1 MYTRLLTVLAVMV
14 ITGCSS
20 PLDGP
25 DGPFRSPSGRSLD
38 EAWAAQSRQTANEL
52 HDRTGESI
60 TLDET
65 AALPDYLAY
74 AALHNPR
81 LEAAF
86 ARWQAALL
94 RLPQVRALPDPT
106 FTYGHFI
113 EQVETRVGPQEHR
126 VRIAQTF
133 PWFGTLQLKENIAAR
148 AAESAYEEYQAVKLR
163 LFFEV
168 QDAYLERYILAR
180 SIELTQENVKL
191 LKQLEQAARAQYRV
205 AAAAQGDV
213 IRLQIEIE
221 KLTDHL
227 RSLED
232 RRRPL
237 TARLN
242 AALNRPTN
250 GDLPWPREI
259 PDHRLDATDEE
270 LLALLER
277 ENPTLR
283 ALQKQIEQQRLS
295 TKLARKAY
303 YPQVTVGVD
312 WIATGE
318 ASMPDTPGSGDDPV
332 IGSLTLSIPLWREK
346 YDAGVREALALRHA
360 AAKER
365 LSAAN
370 GLIAEAQ
377 SVLYHY
383 RDADR
388 QVALYRDTLIPKA
401 RQSLEVSLGAYR
413 SGTGDFLDLLD
424 AERLLLEFQ
433 LAAERARA
441 ARLQNLARLDMLVG
455 AEAPRSLDASAA
467 GKETITP

>member
-1 MYTRLLTVLAVMV
+1 MYARLLAALAVIV
-14 ITGCSS
+14 IAGCRS

-25 DGPFRSPSGRSLD
+25 DEPFRAPAHRPLD
-38 EAWAAQSRQTANEL
+38 EAWPAQSRQTADEL
-52 HDRTGESI
+52 DDRACEPI
-60 TLDET
+60 ALDET
-65 AALPDYLAY
+65 ATLREYLAY

-86 ARWQAALL
+86 ARWQAALQ

-106 FTYGHFI
+106 FTYGYFI

-126 VRIAQTF
+126 LRIAQTS
-133 PWFGTLQLKENIAAR
+133 PWFGTLQLREDIASR
-148 AAESAYEEYQAVKLR
+148 AAEADYEEYQAVKLR

-168 QDAYLERYILAR
+168 QDAHLERYVLAR
-180 SIELTQENVKL
+180 SIELTRENIEL
-191 LKQLEQAARAQYRV
+191 LRQLEQTARARYRV
-205 AAAAQGDV
+205 GAVGQADV
-213 IRLQIEIE
+213 IRLQVEIE
-221 KLTDHL
+221 KLADHL

-242 AALNRPTN
+242 AALNRPTDA
-250 GDLPWPREI
+250 DLPWPREI
-259 PDHRLDATDEE
+259 PDHRLDTSDEE
-270 LLALLER
+270 LLALLRR

-283 ALQKQIEQQRLS
+283 ALQKQIEQRRLS
-295 TKLARKAY
+295 AELARKAY
-303 YPQVTVGVD
+303 YPQMTVGVD

-318 ASMPDTPGSGDDPV
+318 ADMADTPGSGDDPIIV
-332 IGSLTLSIPLWREK
+332 GLTLSVPLWREK

-401 RQSLEVSLGAYR
+401 RQSFEASLGAYQ

-455 AEAPRSLDASAA
+455 AEAPRSFGASVA